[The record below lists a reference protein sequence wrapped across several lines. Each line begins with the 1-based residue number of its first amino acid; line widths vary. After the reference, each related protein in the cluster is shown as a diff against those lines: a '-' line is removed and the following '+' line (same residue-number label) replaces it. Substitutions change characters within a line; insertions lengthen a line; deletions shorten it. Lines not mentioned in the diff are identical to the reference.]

1 MKKKIEFEF
10 LLCGGIVSFVCPECG
25 KNIKATTDVVLAKDP
40 RFRCPHCD
48 SELDIDEEAF

>member
-25 KNIKATTDVVLAKDP
+25 KNIKATTDVVLSKEP